1 MTKAEEQALVRK
13 MAWKVLP
20 FLLLTYLIC
29 IIDRLNVG
37 LAALTMN
44 AELGFTA
51 TVFGWGAGLF
61 FIGYFIGE
69 VPSNMILSKIG
80 ARIWFARIMIT
91 WGIMAVAMGFI
102 TGDVSFFVTRFL
114 LGVAEAG
121 FFPGVIY
128 YLTLWFPAEY
138 RGRIFGLFL
147 IISPLNNT
155 IAAPLGGLILK
166 YFDGTLGY
174 PGWRWLFIIEGI
186 PSVVLGFITL
196 KAVIDKPE
204 NAKWLTDAEKA
215 YLKTTLER
223 EAAARVETKHL
234 SLWQTIGHPKIL
246 MFAVVYTSLAI
257 GIYGLSL
264 WMPQLINAMGVKDKL
279 DIGLVM
285 AIPYLIATICMVLW
299 SRHSDKTGERTFHC
313 AGALGLAGIAMLCSA
328 YAGVES
334 PVLAMTCMTV
344 VAIGMYCSQPTFW
357 AMPTGYLTGVAAAGG
372 IAFINSVGNLGGFI
386 GPFAVGWL
394 KDNAGGFK
402 AGLTFLATCL
412 LIGAIVALIVGRQ
425 VARVNPEGQ
434 AASA

>member
-1 MTKAEEQALVRK
+1 MTQIEEKALVRK

-20 FLLLTYLIC
+20 FLLLAYLIC

-51 TVFGWGAGLF
+51 TVYGWGAGLF
-61 FIGYFIGE
+61 FIGYFLGE
-69 VPSNMILSKIG
+69 VPSNLILSKVG

-91 WGIMAVAMGFI
+91 WGIFAIAMGFI
-102 TGDVSFFVTRFL
+102 SGDVSFFVIRFL

-166 YFDGTLGY
+166 YFDGTMGL
-174 PGWRWLFIIEGI
+174 PGWRWLFIVEGI
-186 PSVVLGFITL
+186 PTL
-196 KAVIDKPE
+196 FLAYLCLRVVIDRPD
-204 NAKWLTDAEKA
+204 NATWLTDAEKA
-215 YLKTTLER
+215 HLREKLGR
-223 EAAARVETKHL
+223 EAASRTETKHL
-234 SLWQTIGHPKIL
+234 SIWQTLGNAKVL
-246 MFAVVYTSLAI
+246 LFAVVYTSLAI

-264 WMPQLINAMGVKDKL
+264 WMPQIIKGMDVQNPFH
-279 DIGLVM
+279 IGLIM
-285 AIPYLIATICMVLW
+285 AVPYLIATICMVLW
-299 SRHSDKTGERTFHC
+299 SRHSDKTGERVFHC
-313 AGALGLAGIAMLCSA
+313 AGALALAAIGMITSA
-328 YAGVES
+328 YIGS
-334 PVLAMTCMTV
+334 PVLAMVAITFA
-344 VAIGMYCSQPTFW
+344 AIGMYCSQPVFW
-357 AMPTGYLTGVAAAGG
+357 SMPTGYLSGVAAAGG

-394 KDNAGGFK
+394 KDHSAHGFQ
-402 AGLTFLATCL
+402 AGLTFLAACL
-412 LIGAIVALIVGRQ
+412 LTGSVVAVIVGRK
-425 VARVNPEGQ
+425 VMRRAAVEAQ
-434 AASA
+434 AA

>member
-1 MTKAEEQALVRK
+1 MTQIDEKALVRK

-20 FLLLTYLIC
+20 FLLLAYLIC

-51 TVFGWGAGLF
+51 TVYGWGAGLF

-69 VPSNMILSKIG
+69 VPSNLILSKVG

-91 WGIMAVAMGFI
+91 WGIFAIAMGFI
-102 TGDVSFFVTRFL
+102 TGDVSFFVIRFL

-166 YFDGTLGY
+166 YFDGTMGY

-186 PSVVLGFITL
+186 PTIFLAYLCLRV
-196 KAVIDKPE
+196 VIDRPD
-204 NAKWLTDAEKA
+204 NATWLTDKEKA
-215 YLKTTLER
+215 HLRDKLAR
-223 EAAARVETKHL
+223 EAASRTETKHL
-234 SLWQTIGHPKIL
+234 SIWQTLGHPKVL
-246 MFAVVYTSLAI
+246 LFAVVYTSLAI

-264 WMPQLINAMGVKDKL
+264 WMPQIIKGGLTTDPLK
-279 DIGLVM
+279 IGLIM

-299 SRHSDKTGERTFHC
+299 SRHSDKTGERIFHC
-313 AGALGLAGIAMLCSA
+313 AGALALGAAGMVASA
-328 YAGVES
+328 YIGS
-334 PVLAMTCMTV
+334 PILAMVAITV
-344 VAIGMYCSQPTFW
+344 AAIGMYCSQPVFW
-357 AMPTGYLTGVAAAGG
+357 AMPTGYLSGVAAAGG
-372 IAFINSVGNLGGFI
+372 IAFINSVGNLGGFV
-386 GPFAVGWL
+386 GPYAMGWF
-394 KDNAGGFK
+394 KDNTANGFQ
-402 AGLTFLATCL
+402 AGLTFLAACL
-412 LIGAIVALIVGRQ
+412 LVGSIVAVIVGRS
-425 VARVNPEGQ
+425 VTR
-434 AASA
+434 SAEAPQPA

>member
-1 MTKAEEQALVRK
+1 MTQVEEQALVRK
-13 MAWKVLP
+13 MAWRVLP
-20 FLLLTYLIC
+20 FLLLTYLVC

-44 AELGFTA
+44 ADLGFTA
-51 TVFGWGAGLF
+51 TIFGWGAGLF

-69 VPSNMILSKIG
+69 VPSNLILSRIG

-102 TGDVSFFVTRFL
+102 TGEASFFITRFL

-128 YLTLWFPAEY
+128 YLTLWFPAQY

-166 YFDGTLGY
+166 LFDGTMGY
-174 PGWRWLFIIEGI
+174 PGWRWLFIIEGL
-186 PSVVLGFITL
+186 PSILLGFITL
-196 KAVIDKPE
+196 KAIIDRPSD
-204 NAKWLTDAEKA
+204 AKWLTNVEKA
-215 YLKTTLER
+215 YLKQTLDR

-234 SLWQTIGHPKIL
+234 NLWQTIANPKIL
-246 MFAVVYTSLAI
+246 MFAMVYTSLAI

-264 WMPQLINAMGVKDKL
+264 WMPQLIKGMGVKDSL
-279 DIGLVM
+279 DIGLIM
-285 AIPYLIATICMVLW
+285 AVPYLIATICMVLW
-299 SRHSDKTGERTFHC
+299 SRHSDKTGERTLHC
-313 AGALGLAGIAMLCSA
+313 AGGLGLAAVAMLCSA
-328 YAGVES
+328 YAGIEH
-334 PVLAMTCMTV
+334 PVLAMTAMTF
-344 VAIGMYCSQPTFW
+344 VAIGMYGAQPTFW

-394 KDNAGGFK
+394 KDNAGGFQ
-402 AGLTFLATCL
+402 AGLTFLAACL
-412 LIGAIVALIVGRQ
+412 LIGSIVALIVGRKVERLRTADQ
-425 VARVNPEGQ
+425 PA
-434 AASA
+434 

>member
-1 MTKAEEQALVRK
+1 MTQVEEQALVRK
-13 MAWKVLP
+13 MAWRVLP

-69 VPSNMILSKIG
+69 VPSNLILSKVG
-80 ARIWFARIMIT
+80 ARIWFARIMVS

-102 TGDVSFFVTRFL
+102 SGEASFFITRFL
-114 LGVAEAG
+114 LGIAEAG

-128 YLTLWFPAEY
+128 YLTLWFPAQY

-166 YFDGTLGY
+166 LFDGTMGY
-174 PGWRWLFIIEGI
+174 PGWRWLFIIEGL
-186 PSVVLGFITL
+186 PSILLGFITL
-196 KAVIDKPE
+196 KAVIDRPTD
-204 NAKWLTDAEKA
+204 AKWLTDAEKA
-215 YLKTTLER
+215 HLKLTLDR
-223 EAAARVETKHL
+223 EAAARIETKHL
-234 SLWQTIGHPKIL
+234 TLWQTIAHPKIL
-246 MFAVVYTSLAI
+246 MFSVVYTSLAI

-264 WMPQLINAMGVKDKL
+264 WMPQLIKGMGVKDSF
-279 DIGLVM
+279 DIGLIM
-285 AIPYLIATICMVLW
+285 AVPYLIATICMVLW
-299 SRHSDKTGERTFHC
+299 SRHSDKTGERTLHC
-313 AGALGLAGIAMLCSA
+313 AGGLGLAAIAMLCSA

-334 PVLAMTCMTV
+334 PVLAMTAMTF

-402 AGLTFLATCL
+402 AGLMFLAGCL
-412 LIGAIVALIVGRQ
+412 LIGSIVALIVGRKIERLRTADQ
-425 VARVNPEGQ
+425 PA
-434 AASA
+434 